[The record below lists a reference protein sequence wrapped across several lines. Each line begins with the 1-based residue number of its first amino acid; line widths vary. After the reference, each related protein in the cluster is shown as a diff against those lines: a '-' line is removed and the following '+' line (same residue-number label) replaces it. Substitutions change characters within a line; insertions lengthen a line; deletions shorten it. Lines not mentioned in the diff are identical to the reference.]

1 MDPSGLPPL
10 PSSPLELDWKHF
22 TYLLTALVLGSLS
35 AVAALMGSDQP
46 LSRRVVMSYVFSGG
60 AASSAV
66 VLLLVD
72 KYGFSYFLCGAGILA
87 GYKAADILALL
98 SVAITQA
105 AQRFLNR
112 KEPPLPPTP

>member
-10 PSSPLELDWKHF
+10 PPSPLELDWKHLG
-22 TYLLTALVLGSLS
+22 YLLVALTLGSLS
-35 AVAALMGSDQP
+35 AIASLMGSDQP
-46 LSRRVVMSYVFSGG
+46 LSRRVVWSYLLSGG

-87 GYKAADILALL
+87 GYKATDILALL
-98 SVAITQA
+98 SVSITQF
-105 AQRFLNR
+105 AQRLLNR
-112 KEPPLPPTP
+112 KEPPAP

>member
-10 PSSPLELDWKHF
+10 PPSPLELDWKHF

-35 AVAALMGSDQP
+35 AVAALLGSVQP
-46 LSRRVVMSYVFSGG
+46 LSRRVVATYIVSGG
-60 AASSAV
+60 ASSTAV

-87 GYKAADILALL
+87 GYKATDVLALL
-98 SVAITQA
+98 SISITQF
-105 AQRFLNR
+105 AQRLLNR
-112 KEPPLPPTP
+112 KEPPAP